1 MKELAISNIIKD
13 DIVSSGLRLGQLET
27 ERLRSQAQHKEMKCV
42 SEDSDSHVLRFSEGH
57 RGRVG
62 DNEVG

>member
-27 ERLRSQAQHKEMKCV
+27 ERLRIQAQHKELKCV
-42 SEDSDSHVLRFSEGH
+42 SEDSDSRVLRFNEGH